1 MSKWEFE
8 VANDGTQTMERSGI
22 HVQKLSDCN
31 VVLMQHDLIQVPR
44 VMSSKVNKIVCNNKV

>member
-44 VMSSKVNKIVCNNKV
+44 VMSSIVS